1 MIATITEENRAIDQ
15 PCSGISRSKIL
26 EALEATD
33 PALQKR
39 QRGVHPSTCYEE
51 SDSQG
56 QAEGSQGLGFTTEE
70 ESVVDRRPQ
79 LLPPVP
85 LPRSLAPTA
94 EFKTANKGMVV
105 GASQDNISILTDGME

>member
-51 SDSQG
+51 TDSQG
-56 QAEGSQGLGFTTEE
+56 QAEGLGFTTED
-70 ESVVDRRPQ
+70 ESVVDKRPQ
-79 LLPPVP
+79 QLQPVP